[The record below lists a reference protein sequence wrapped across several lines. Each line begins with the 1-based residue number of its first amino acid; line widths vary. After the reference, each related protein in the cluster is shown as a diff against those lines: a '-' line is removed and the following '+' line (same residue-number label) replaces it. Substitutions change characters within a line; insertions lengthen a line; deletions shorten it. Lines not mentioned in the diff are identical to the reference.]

1 MGSTICEDSRG
12 ATPVVGLTLLIGIAL
27 IGSLGIFIVGL
38 DLIGAQQQQAE
49 NERAEQSFIELKQS
63 MHTQGY
69 QSDTSQT
76 INLDLGD
83 GGAIIRDDAGSIS
96 VDYENLSE
104 EFEEPITFG
113 AIEYEGHDGGIYAL
127 EGGAVIRGTGENAQ
141 MVSGPRIE
149 YDGVTNTLNFQLVEA
164 VGEGQLDSDSISL
177 KMNSSEGYSSVVE
190 DEQVIITIESRY
202 WGAWEQYFINEIG
215 ERGVLAEP
223 IEESDKGKV
232 RVDLGRIDRP
242 TPFENAVHVREEPTV
257 RGEAGGIDGEVEV
270 NDSLEPIDN
279 EIWELV
285 ATAEKEYT
293 NEGELTGGTLEAGE
307 YYADEVNLGDDL
319 TVDLENGDVVLVV
332 NGSLN
337 VNNEFRVTNW
347 GENELQIYT
356 TGDISI
362 DDQMCVDQ
370 TECTG
375 SFPDRQ
381 GNKPGP
387 GEINAQHLQV
397 YGTSEFELTMSG
409 DSYFEGV
416 VYAPAGENGS
426 STLEESGN
434 FIIDGSV
441 VVGHVDIGGTSEIS
455 HHGHLEFLDPAIG
468 GPVQPPEITYLN
480 IAHQQI
486 EVSQD

>member
-12 ATPVVGLTLLIGIAL
+12 VTPVVGLTLLIGIAL

-190 DEQVIITIESRY
+190 DDEVIITIESRY

-232 RVDLGRIDRP
+232 RVYLGRIDRP
-242 TPFENAVHVREEPTV
+242 TPFENAVHAQSVTDTSNPN
-257 RGEAGGIDGEVEV
+257 AGIEGDVV
-270 NDSLEPIDN
+270 DNSSLEPIDE

-285 ATAEKEYT
+285 STAEEEYY
-293 NEGELTGGTLEAGE
+293 NIGGLTGETLEAGE
-307 YYADEVNLGDDL
+307 YYADEVDLGDL
-319 TVDLENGDVVLVV
+319 TVDLKDGDVVLVV
-332 NGSLN
+332 NGSLD
-337 VNNEFRVTNW
+337 VTDDFHVKN
-347 GENELQIYT
+347 GDENELHIYT
-356 TGDISI
+356 TGDLDIGGGN
-362 DDQMCVDQ
+362 QMCANSCDESDIDP
-370 TECTG
+370 T
-375 SFPDRQ
+375 
-381 GNKPGP
+381 
-387 GEINAQHLQV
+387 ALQV
-397 YGTSEFELTMSG
+397 YGTSDFQFVLKGGTH
-409 DSYFEGV
+409 FEGV
-416 VYAPAGENGS
+416 IYAPAGENGS
-426 STLEESGN
+426 SALIQAGN
-434 FIIDGSV
+434 FNIDGSIV
-441 VVGHVDIGGTSEIS
+441 IGEVDINGNTDIRNHYELG
-455 HHGHLEFLDPAIG
+455 FLDPAVG
-468 GPVQPPEITYLN
+468 EAVQPPEITYLN